1 VGFAMNIG
9 EHCISMR
16 RGDAAKK
23 QKKERMLQ
31 IIALLF
37 SWDRQNSL

>member
-1 VGFAMNIG
+1 
-9 EHCISMR
+9 MR

-23 QKKERMLQ
+23 QKKEIMLQ

-37 SWDRQNSL
+37 SWDRQTVYEQQDEH

>member
-1 VGFAMNIG
+1 
-9 EHCISMR
+9 MR

-23 QKKERMLQ
+23 QKKEIMLQ

-37 SWDRQNSL
+37 SWD